1 VVNEQLART
10 VAASCNEPVVV
21 LDSERRIVAASDRAA
36 DALDGAQ
43 PGRRVGEELAA
54 AHPDLLVLFLESPP
68 ELSAY
73 QELRAGFTA
82 AVSHELRTP
91 LARLLALLESATLPG
106 SDVAQLM
113 EQAREEVEQ
122 ARELI
127 DDVLFLG
134 ELETGREVVSLGRTQ
149 VQPIVEEVVAALAD
163 RADNAQ
169 VTIAVRADERVA
181 LPLRPRMLRVTLENL
196 LANAIRYA
204 GAGSTCTVEV
214 SETAEATVLAV
225 SDDGK
230 GVQAGD
236 LPRLFE
242 RFYRGDQARTSRGT
256 GLGLAIV
263 KHVVTSAGGE
273 IEATSEPGNGLT
285 VTARFRM

>member
-1 VVNEQLART
+1 
-10 VAASCNEPVVV
+10 VVV
-21 LDSERRIVAASDRAA
+21 LDSERHVVAASPAA
-36 DALDGAQ
+36 LTLLPAAAVGHRLTEEAVAAQ
-43 PGRRVGEELAA
+43 PGV
-54 AHPDLLVLFLESPP
+54 LVLFLDSPP

-91 LARLLALLESATLPG
+91 LARLLALLESAALPG
-106 SDVAQLM
+106 AGVADLV

-122 ARELI
+122 VRELI

-134 ELETGREVVSLGRTQ
+134 ELETGREVVTLGWTRAAPVVHDVVESLR
-149 VQPIVEEVVAALAD
+149 D
-163 RADNAQ
+163 RADHAEVRFELRVDEQ
-169 VTIAVRADERVA
+169 VEV
-181 LPLRPRMLRVTLENL
+181 PLRPRMLRVVLENL
-196 LANAIRYA
+196 LANAIRYS
-204 GAGSTCTVEV
+204 GRGSTCTVEV
-214 SETAEATVLAV
+214 AREGDGAVLVV

-230 GVQAGD
+230 GVPAAD

-263 KHVVTSAGGE
+263 KHVVTAAGGE
-273 IEATSEPGNGLT
+273 VEATGAPGQGLEIR
-285 VTARFRM
+285 AAFSS

>member
-1 VVNEQLART
+1 MNEELART
-10 VAASCNEPVVV
+10 LAASCGESLVV
-21 LDSERRIVAASDRAA
+21 LDSERRIVALSAKARDEIGDLAA
-36 DALDGAQ
+36 
-43 PGRRVGEELAA
+43 GRRLAEEVMSE
-54 AHPDLLVLFLESPP
+54 HPDLLVLYLESPP

-106 SDVAQLM
+106 SDVGELM
-113 EQAREEVEQ
+113 EKAREEVEQ

-134 ELETGREVVSLGRTQ
+134 ELETGREVVALGSTR
-149 VQPIVEEVVAALAD
+149 VQPIVEEVVDSLAG
-163 RADNAQ
+163 RADHAQ
-169 VTIAVRADERVA
+169 VEIEVRADGRVE
-181 LPLRPRMLRVTLENL
+181 LPLRRRMLRVVLENL
-196 LANAIRYA
+196 IANAIRY
-204 GAGSTCTVEV
+204 GGPGSRCTVEV
-214 SETAEATVLAV
+214 ADSPEGPLLRV
-225 SDDGK
+225 SDNGP
-230 GVQAGD
+230 GVGPND

-263 KHVVTSAGGE
+263 KHVVTAAGGE
-273 IEATSEPGNGLT
+273 IDATSDPGKGLAI
-285 VTARFRM
+285 TARFPRS